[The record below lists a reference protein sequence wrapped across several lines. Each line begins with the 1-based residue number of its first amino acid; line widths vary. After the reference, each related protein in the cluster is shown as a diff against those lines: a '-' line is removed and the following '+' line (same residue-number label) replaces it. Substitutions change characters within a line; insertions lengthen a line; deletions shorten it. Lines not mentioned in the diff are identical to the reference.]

1 MKFVRFFLGIFFI
14 IAVFLS
20 LLTERSSVSAD
31 TSSQGLS
38 TASLSVN
45 SVPPPAPPK
54 KLDLPSNNLST
65 PPVVGTPS
73 SSNGPKPISG
83 PGSVPHS
90 QAPESQAQTAP
101 KLEAKPVLP
110 DAASQKNTTSS
121 QDDQS
126 EMKSNADE
134 KAKEVLL
141 NNYVMRISASNSNEV
156 YPMQSVSFCLAVNKE
171 LYDKGYRCTARYDK
185 SSFDNLNDLKDA
197 KVDFVLTQAD
207 IQRDFLNGTEV
218 FKGNQPYKKLR
229 FVFSFQK
236 EQLVLVVRADSKI
249 KSLNDI
255 QNKIVNIGFVG
266 SSTKAMFDDLIKAKG
281 WQYDK
286 SFKSVTSLG
295 PVDQIYALCNG
306 EIDVMSLVAVQPNTI
321 LSDVS
326 RMCQVTI
333 LDIVDTDLQNFIK
346 SNSDYM
352 MSEIQGGIYFG
363 NPFTVKTIATVA
375 TVVSSTD
382 VDENVV
388 YMFVNSV
395 MKNLNDIQQIHAS
408 LFDLQKND
416 MFQIG
421 GISPLHPGSVKYLKE
436 NGYDLSKFF
445 ISDSASSNPA
455 AAAVSPAVAASQ

>member
-1 MKFVRFFLGIFFI
+1 MNLKMKFVRFFFGIFLI

-31 TSSQGLS
+31 TSSQGLG
-38 TASLSVN
+38 TASLAVT

-54 KLDLPSNNLST
+54 KLDLPSNNLSA

-73 SSNGPKPISG
+73 PSNGPTPTSA
-83 PGSVPHS
+83 PVSAAQS
-90 QAPESQAQTAP
+90 QEPQNAL
-101 KLEAKPVLP
+101 KLEAKPALP
-110 DAASQKNTTSS
+110 DAASQKNTTS

-126 EMKSNADE
+126 EMKSSADE

-141 NNYVMRISASNSNEV
+141 KNYVMRISASNSNEV

-255 QNKIVNIGFVG
+255 QNKIVNIGSVG

-352 MSEIQGGIYFG
+352 MSEIQGGIYLG

-382 VDENVV
+382 IDENVV

-421 GISPLHPGSVKYLKE
+421 GISPLHAGSVKYLKE

-445 ISDSASSNPA
+445 ISDSTSSDPA
-455 AAAVSPAVAASQ
+455 AAAVSPAVAASK